1 MTQLPFENRNEA
13 GRLLAAQLERYQLP
27 VNTIV
32 LALPRGGVPVGFAVA
47 QALRA
52 PLDVLVVRKLGVPWQ
67 PELAMGAIAG
77 GSIVLDQRSIWEL
90 RISQDEIDPI
100 VAKERVEIERREK
113 LYRGGRPAPDL
124 GGRTVV
130 LVDDGLATG
139 STMVAAA
146 RYVRSLGPANLIV
159 AVPVGSV
166 QASQLVENEC
176 DECICLATPRPFT
189 AVGEWYIDFRQVSDA
204 EVQHMLSQ
212 SRRQAASV
220 EEHELSRKR

>member
-1 MTQLPFENRNEA
+1 MIQLPFEDRNEA
-13 GRLLAAQLERYQLP
+13 GRLLSAQLGRYHLP

-52 PLDVLVVRKLGVPWQ
+52 PLDVMVVRKLGVPWQ

-77 GSIVLDQRSIWEL
+77 GSVVLDQRLIREL
-90 RISQDEIDPI
+90 RLSQEDLDPI
-100 VAKERVEIERREK
+100 VAKERTEIERREK
-113 LYRGGRPAPDL
+113 LYRCGRPPLDL
-124 GGRTVV
+124 RGWTVV

-146 RYVRSLGPANLIV
+146 RYVRSLGPANLII
-159 AVPVGSV
+159 AVPVGSR
-166 QASQLVENEC
+166 QACELVESEC
-176 DECICLATPRPFT
+176 DECVCLAMPRPFD

-204 EVQHMLSQ
+204 EVQYLLSQ
-212 SRRQAASV
+212 SRGQV
-220 EEHELSRKR
+220 TLVGEHELR